1 MLKNKNSILIGMLC
15 LFILVLGACSND
27 EGSSKDVEES
37 SAATTT
43 ASTEAARGE
52 IQEVKA
58 KIAHVYPTA
67 LFISEGYDMFAEKVK
82 EKSGG
87 KVEFTVYPAGQLYTD
102 VAAPNAVSSG
112 QIEMGVN
119 TLEMWSSNI
128 AATEFTTLPIFDDM
142 EHVRRSMDNGVND
155 LLKEELN
162 KFNAEPLLWAEF
174 GFSYFASSGTPLS
187 SAEDFKN
194 KKIRTT
200 APLMSKFVELA
211 GGTPISISG
220 GEVPQALQRGTI
232 DAAVSGVAGFAASRY
247 FEYTDQYT
255 GPLTPGL
262 VLLTANK
269 DWWDGLNDATR
280 EVILSASAETEAW
293 LKEQQEIIFNESV
306 AVIENEGM
314 NFTEMKAE
322 TFTSINEEL
331 STIYKNQ
338 SGELGE
344 KILNIIEENR

>member
-1 MLKNKNSILIGMLC
+1 MLTGVLC
-15 LFILVLGACSND
+15 LFMLVLVACSSD
-27 EGSSKDVEES
+27 EDSSKDVEES

-43 ASTEAARGE
+43 ASTTTESTSDE

-58 KIAHVYPTA
+58 KIAHVYPSA
-67 LFISEGYDMFAEKVK
+67 LFLSEGYDLFAEKVK

-87 KVEFTVYPAGQLYTD
+87 KIEFTVYPAGQLYTD
-102 VAAPNAVSSG
+102 VAMPNAISSG

-119 TLEMWSSNI
+119 TLDMWSSNI
-128 AATEFTTLPIFDDM
+128 AATEFTTLPIFEDM
-142 EHVRRSMDNGVND
+142 EHVRRSMDNGIND
-155 LLKEELN
+155 VLKVEFN
-162 KFNAEPLLWAEF
+162 KYNAEPLLWVEF
-174 GFSYFASSGTPLS
+174 GFSYFASSGTPLT
-187 SAEDFKN
+187 SADDFKN

-247 FEYTDQYT
+247 FEHTDQYT

-262 VLLTANK
+262 VLLSANK

-293 LKEQQEIIFNESV
+293 IKEQEEIVFNESV
-306 AVIENEGM
+306 AIIENEGM
-314 NFTEMKAE
+314 KYSELDTDSFA
-322 TFTSINEEL
+322 SINEEL
-331 STIYKNQ
+331 ATIYKNQ
-338 SGELGE
+338 SGEIGE